1 MFVYAMI
8 SANAT
13 TYKSD
18 QHIAGAYYLQ
28 DSIRWRRVIAYGK
41 SDAAVLFHAGDAM
54 ALLEIEAT
62 KGIDDADL
70 PNVSFGQR
78 SQHSPPN

>member
-1 MFVYAMI
+1 M
-8 SANAT
+8 
-13 TYKSD
+13 
-18 QHIAGAYYLQ
+18 
-28 DSIRWRRVIAYGK
+28 IAYGK